1 MGGDTHGRN
10 GKAVGNLA
18 HQRTGRGQR
27 RGSNIRTS
35 VTVDDHGRDDVHGC
49 IRDLQ
54 HGQRLGEVARILHFR
69 GKSEEGHVSNCRT
82 RVRKDALR
90 KEGKTKRDILKAKTM
105 LVTDRKAVEKL
116 GWVVIS
122 T

>member
-1 MGGDTHGRN
+1 M
-10 GKAVGNLA
+10 
-18 HQRTGRGQR
+18 
-27 RGSNIRTS
+27 
-35 VTVDDHGRDDVHGC
+35 
-49 IRDLQ
+49 
-54 HGQRLGEVARILHFR
+54 
-69 GKSEEGHVSNCRT
+69 SNCRT